1 VTILKDAQVTLVGL
15 GLMGGSLA
23 MRLKRD
29 GTCRQVVTLVR
40 RDEAAHEAEEL
51 GVVDWATT
59 EPGPALADADLV
71 IFATPVRILMRQ
83 LERLKPLFKPGA
95 IITDL
100 GSTKR
105 QIMSVFG
112 GLGPGLYPIGSHPMC
127 GKEIAGLSAAE
138 PGLYENATW
147 VVSPLAGT
155 PPGVIDLIEQLARSV
170 GARPLQLEADR
181 HDRLV
186 AAISH
191 LPYLLSSA
199 LVLAAQTVAGEDER
213 VWQVAAS
220 GFKDTSRLA
229 GSNVEMM
236 MDILLTNQDA
246 VGLMVE
252 QLRRQLDVLTAAID
266 DGNEAD
272 LRLLLERA
280 RTQRRLLYI

>member
-1 VTILKDAQVTLVGL
+1 MTLVGL

-23 MRLKRD
+23 MRLKGD
-29 GTCRQVVTLVR
+29 QTCRQVVALVR
-40 RDEAAHEAEEL
+40 RDEAAFEAEEL

-59 EPGPALADADLV
+59 EPEPALAEADLV

-83 LERLKPLFKPGA
+83 LERMQPYLKPGA

-105 QIMSVFG
+105 QIMAAFA
-112 GLGPGLYPIGSHPMC
+112 GLGPAFYPIGSHPMC
-127 GKEIAGLSAAE
+127 GKELAGLAAAE
-138 PGLYENATW
+138 PGLYEKATW
-147 VVSPLAGT
+147 VVSPLANT
-155 PPGVIDLIEQLARSV
+155 PPRVTDLVEQLARSV
-170 GARPLQLEADR
+170 GSNPLRLEPDR
-181 HDRLV
+181 HDHLV

-199 LVLAAQTVAGEDER
+199 LVLAAQSVADEDER

-229 GSNVEMM
+229 ASNVEMM

-246 VGLMVE
+246 VAGMLDR
-252 QLRRQLDVLTAAID
+252 LRGQLDLLADAVA
-266 DGNEAD
+266 GEQEAD
-272 LRLLLERA
+272 LRLLLEQA
-280 RTQRRLLYI
+280 RTQRRLLYA

>member
-1 VTILKDAQVTLVGL
+1 MTLVGL

-29 GTCRQVVTLVR
+29 RTCRQVVTLVR

-59 EPGPALADADLV
+59 APGPALADADLV

-83 LERLKPLFKPGA
+83 LERLRPLFKTGA

-155 PPGVIDLIEQLARSV
+155 PPGVIDLVEQLARSV

-266 DGNEAD
+266 EGNEAD

-280 RTQRRLLYI
+280 RTQRRLLYT